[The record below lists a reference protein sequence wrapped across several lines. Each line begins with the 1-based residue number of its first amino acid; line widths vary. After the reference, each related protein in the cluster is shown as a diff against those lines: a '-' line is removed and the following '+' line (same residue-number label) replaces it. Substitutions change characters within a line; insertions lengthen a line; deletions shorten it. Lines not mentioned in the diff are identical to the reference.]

1 MHWTAS
7 DLVAGTC
14 PLSRTLDIIG
24 GKWNAMIIRELLGGP
39 RRFSQIRAG
48 VGPISAKTLSE
59 RLRTLQEYDILGRTA
74 TGEHASYALTKRGHS
89 LRPVLLELWR
99 WGLADQKSWIEDANK
114 AGLT

>member
-1 MHWTAS
+1 MHWMS
-7 DLVAGTC
+7 PDLVAGTC
-14 PLSRTLDIIG
+14 PLSRTLDIVG

-39 RRFSQIRAG
+39 RRFSQIRAK

-59 RLRTLQEYDILGRTA
+59 RLRTLQDYDILDRTT

-99 WGLADQKSWIEDANK
+99 WGLADQESWTEGRQK